1 MSVAIFFG
9 DIARRSANEKE
20 SAIAG
25 AVEKI
30 VQSSSLML
38 HCSGKRSAGQA
49 G

>member
-1 MSVAIFFG
+1 MSVAVFFG
-9 DIARRSANEKE
+9 DIARLSADEKE

-38 HCSGKRSAGQA
+38 RCSGKRSASQA